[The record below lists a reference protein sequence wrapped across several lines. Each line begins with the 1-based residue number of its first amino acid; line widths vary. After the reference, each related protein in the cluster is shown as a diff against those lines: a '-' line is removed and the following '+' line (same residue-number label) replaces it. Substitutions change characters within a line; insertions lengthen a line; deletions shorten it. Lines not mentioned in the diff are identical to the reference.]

1 MISLIREYANAWVVK
16 ILLAMIVLVFI
27 FFGINSIGSNKDE
40 KIATVCGEPITK
52 NNFLRVYNSSL
63 ENYRQSAGQ
72 PLTEAQIEEMQIQT
86 RILQALINNKLLIA
100 KAKEL
105 GITVSNKELEAM
117 IHSIRAFHEDGI
129 FNPNVYKRVLI
140 ANNLIPA
147 KFENEQKEKLLTEK
161 IKLLITD
168 NVKVTE
174 AELEE
179 WGKWQNTE
187 VNVDY
192 IKFPIASYK
201 ANASKE
207 EVKDFF
213 EVKKEAYK
221 TPPMVKIKYLYFSI
235 DGIKKNI
242 NIKNDALKKYYENN
256 QEEFY
261 SPKSVEASHI
271 LFKVAQDADEKTVNK
286 VKERAMK
293 IYEKAIE
300 KNADFA
306 ELAKKYSQGPTKDQG
321 GFLGEFTKESMVE
334 PFATT
339 AFSLKE
345 KEISKPIRTFYG
357 WHIIKLN
364 KIHKAKTT
372 SFQDAK
378 LQIKKQLVAEKKRE
392 LAFNKA
398 DKVFNSALDS
408 DNLTEV
414 AKELKLK
421 LYVSKPLK
429 IEGNKN
435 VKIPADLIKT
445 AFKMNEGDI
454 SDIKEFKD
462 GFYIIQVAKKI
473 SAEIPKLDEI
483 FQTVKNDLVKQK
495 QQEKAQESAEN
506 FLNNLLES
514 DKSIGSFA
522 KKKNKKIYTSGFFK
536 RFEAIPKID
545 ANLPEATKSIF
556 LLSKKDKITKKI
568 LKINDAYYIFSLKDR
583 KVPETNDDDK
593 IKLKQYI
600 ISYKT
605 QSIYNIWLNILR
617 MLKNK
622 DIEVERNFI

>member
-140 ANNLIPA
+140 ANNLIAA

-473 SAEIPKLDEI
+473 PAEIPKLDEI
-483 FQTVKNDLVKQK
+483 FQTVEKDLVKQK

-514 DKSIGSFA
+514 DKSIESFA
-522 KKKNKKIYTSGFFK
+522 KGKNKKIYTSGFFK

-568 LKINDAYYIFSLKDR
+568 FKINDSYYIFSLKDR
-583 KVPETNDDDK
+583 KVPETSDDDK

-605 QSIYNIWLNILR
+605 QSIYNIWLNIIR